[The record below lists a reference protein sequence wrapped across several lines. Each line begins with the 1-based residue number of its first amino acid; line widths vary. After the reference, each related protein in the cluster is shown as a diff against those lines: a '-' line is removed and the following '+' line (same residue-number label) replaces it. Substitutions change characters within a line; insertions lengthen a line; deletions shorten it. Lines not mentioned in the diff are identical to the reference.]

1 MHERTRRTEEMA
13 ESSDPR
19 QIRLRSIAVIS
30 LVALALSVAIWGA
43 VYLLTAAGMR

>member
-1 MHERTRRTEEMA
+1 MV

-19 QIRLRSIAVIS
+19 QVRLRSIAVIS

-43 VYLLTAAGMR
+43 VYLLTSAGMR

>member
-1 MHERTRRTEEMA
+1 MA

-19 QIRLRSIAVIS
+19 QVRLRSIAVIS

-43 VYLLTAAGMR
+43 VYLLTSAGMR

>member
-1 MHERTRRTEEMA
+1 MA

-19 QIRLRSIAVIS
+19 QIRLRSFAVVS
-30 LVALALSVAIWGA
+30 LMALALSVAIWGA